1 MGRSNPFGN
10 FGIPRPD
17 SQKPKKPKPKPKP
30 NPPGWHPPMAPGYTP
45 PAPSKSGSSGKPG
58 RNKPKG
64 PTGPQE
70 PKGPIGPLRPKP
82 TPPAVVQKISDEID
96 EATGVDRIKE
106 RRQKRQAREKQEQRE
121 RERSQRSVTRGPGG
135 SETGAGGASGVVP
148 KEGMRTP
155 QGVSNPPPYTG
166 EYAKRRDRQTK
177 SRVRRT
183 AARLAKAQLR
193 ANPRQFRNNKGT
205 ILRALRTQ
213 AGRELFVGERLG
225 QDWDI
230 LSQGDAPNQT
240 TGLLNPF
247 QRALNVSKRNERR
260 LARLERQQEL
270 ANKLARRY
278 ERRAERGDYNGALDT
293 ARRVQGIVQESKKVA
308 RNIQR
313 GEQKRQRIT
322 RQVVREI
329 AKGGDIQGI
338 DIAKDQ
344 TIKMPTTRAAE
355 IEARNTVEDMVGLNL
370 SPADVGMAFVGGGL
384 GRIGIK
390 AAVKAGKAGKEA
402 AKIER
407 ARRLKEG
414 ADDMTALEYTV
425 YAAQQNALGRN
436 TKRFIDF
443 YRRPGVRQ
451 ARNVGRAALGTG
463 VVVGQEYTFPF
474 IESQVRALGQPGEL
488 FKTTARNA
496 IGTVVAPFVIGGN
509 LGLTIKRAAE
519 APFADTEY
527 QKDADYITGPIKQL
541 AEESWKEITEM
552 ADIYTSKDVD
562 RMTEAT
568 VEDYGIGPIFSAYYM
583 TRPLTKGIT
592 RGIGKTIGDGIV
604 VPAKGT
610 ARGWDRWN
618 ANAMGIRNPFTNADP
633 VNMRGLETISDI
645 RARRRKASRGFGFK
659 AREDAREAA
668 VMASVTKPIIEGRQ
682 AFNASPGGKSVMKGL
697 DDWNKSVFPDRE
709 IEVMELAGIIAQ
721 RGIDADAEN
730 AEFRFDAQTL
740 KTWLNGTVD
749 GSPDALRLQAIIS
762 NPKLLTPNSPEQ
774 RAFLELVAHV
784 RVSDALHK
792 QVRAQSYADGPEG
805 RAKAQMDQ
813 NARDLQTLITY
824 SQLTGND
831 VAERPEV
838 ALETI
843 RAKQAELLAA
853 KEATTDAERGK
864 LARIEKELA
873 DAKEALRNRE
883 IQDRVRIRQ
892 SNAVVKK
899 LAERQR
905 KTEQRLKKAQNALWH
920 INTEGLQ
927 ETLTT
932 RLRVVNGRIGE
943 LEKRGPERGLT
954 REEAAELKGLEQE
967 REQIKG
973 DQEQIKNLDKEVA
986 DETRAYEKATKR
998 LRDEEAKQKPKID
1011 DRLMTKI
1018 AYLEQEVGEQ
1028 KKVVAETIKDTE
1040 TYRAEVVDTLTQRE
1054 YEAIER
1060 RIDEELLEEYPPL
1073 GMAGMGAADVGRLT
1087 QLKRRLL
1094 GRKKERLAKRNY
1106 EIELVLDSHRSL
1118 TDELYDDLLVDLD
1131 QRRAELAAAREELAT
1146 RLQDI
1151 EAFAE
1156 RLAQE
1161 VTDAFDAARTGI
1173 SYYEPSIAA
1182 LRDDAIRQVERLE
1195 AEVQR
1200 LELHANN
1207 HNADMPESIRNDL
1220 ENERAQNQLEISV
1233 IENRLNQMTP
1243 EDIVSLRGDR
1253 IRAAVGKTIEQKK
1266 RSRDAVTLAALQRIF
1281 DRDVRRARDAGLI
1294 EATFIS
1300 QRSDPLVGR
1309 AERGGPAG
1317 APLLGVAREQQRT
1330 GALERSGDIDRSE
1343 KALIDTFR
1351 KEAKK
1356 QANQNVSE
1364 WILANAVYSTD
1375 VEGRPQIEFTRD
1387 GETKLRQDDPNY
1399 DPDKYYALDTR
1410 LLSSKHIG
1418 SVIDA
1423 LQKGK
1428 EQKYIDELDTR
1439 IEGAPVYNQVVA
1451 PSGEQRLAQKFGAE
1465 GEGQRFVLVEKDVL
1479 DIIAESEAKLKGWDK
1494 ALYGLNRLSSR
1505 IVLGTSPSWALAQP
1519 IAEMLILVADQP
1531 NLVRLTKAWRQVGQM
1546 RKDPE
1551 LARGL
1556 ARLAGNN
1563 MGVSR
1568 QLRGADQNQADY
1580 KAAMKALRMT
1590 PAGQFM
1596 REAAKLEV
1604 LGKFDKWKAGWIR
1617 EVGVV
1622 AELDRE
1628 LSVLRRSGKALSDQM
1643 DAIEEYADLLS
1654 TMTRAEQ
1661 IRWLNSKEGMA
1672 AGERLTRNIDAALGN
1687 WTDIKPGAETFI
1699 GSTIFFYPFV
1709 RFSLRWT
1716 FETFP
1721 KRHPVRA
1728 SMAMLY
1734 GAINAEML
1742 ERLINYDPIWLS
1754 DWAVAPIFTGE
1765 GDPISL
1771 VPLNRVSISGNALVE
1786 YGARD
1791 GNPFFNLTKILP
1803 PLASA
1808 MARTGFSVDE
1818 FGQPLKDPNA
1828 GFMPDREVGPVTS
1841 LAGGIESLFNLAAP
1855 IRETARITGID
1866 IGDDLIRGALDKGNW
1881 AGLIPKQKNTPID
1894 LWWNDDDKDEDRR
1907 YSRPKPGQ
1915 DENLLR
1921 DLLRRNLFAT
1931 IPVPTKYYVEE
1942 QHVNRLF
1949 RARELAQKTAD
1960 QGYPKVMYKGRY
1972 QSLADAARSIMA
1984 ERTAKMNEKD
1994 ASGFGS
2000 YKRSKEDQ
2008 ALVDKFLKIS
2018 GIKVQG
2024 NNEKDQ
2030 VEGYLYDY
2038 YQSIGVRMGVQNPIR
2053 SAVLS
2058 KRRQGA
2064 DSIKEDWKAA
2074 FGDTE
2079 FKKRFP
2085 GLKQAEQELAQ
2096 YEREQKANETGFGG
2110 IAKTGPVAPQGGN
2123 PQMVAGKSTPSRR
2136 KLVQNLRAQTRNRL
2150 SGPIS
2155 EGGKRRVDLSDPTID
2170 PATKIKQTDKGKI
2183 VTRYRG
2189 KKVLGDMTISAMRR
2203 AEQNGTLDIDEDGR
2217 LTIPE
2222 SRQAIA
2228 QVERQGERVA
2238 KQQQKV
2244 DRLLIKAGGVP
2255 ANVPKKYRGLI
2266 RKWGA
2271 YLDREMEKNGL
2282 VGVEGGK
2289 PVGMSGAEYLAKI
2302 IQAESGW
2309 DERIGHPDNTSSAQA
2324 QGLGQFIPSTREA
2337 FLKFGVDAYGG
2348 AAEQIKAAAFHLD
2361 GNYTAGGLTSYNPGF
2376 PEDSDGTWGYYLNQD
2391 VGEMIVPNNRAAQ
2404 KLQQARERLQ
2414 QFREDSKE
2422 ARQYAKAMGIEVE
2435 REVAPDGTISWPA
2448 KPARKIN
2455 GAWAGSERIL
2465 DIGNGGD
2472 FEISSEKRT
2481 PDENAS
2487 VGGSSTSDHLTTNQ
2501 TSYAHDLPTTDV
2513 EYGNQIIQKY
2523 YNRLKLNEPI
2533 QFSGTHNYTSRRFPG
2548 YSFQIIW
2555 QDDGHYDHVH
2565 IGVRYTGEDL
2575 PPGTYSGAGPGGT
2588 AAVSG
2593 GGSGGGSAAGGGM
2606 AGGGG
2611 QAGGGQPFGAFTDEY
2626 GNRLSLAES
2635 QDGNEEPLYA
2645 VEQVLGEPQTDP
2657 EKVESVSEVVDAL
2670 PSVKKRKQDL
2680 LRFDPSRRI

>member
-106 RRQKRQAREKQEQRE
+106 RRQKRQAKEKQEQRE

-166 EYAKRRDRQTK
+166 QYAKRYNRRNK
-177 SRVRRT
+177 GRVQLT
-183 AARLAKAQLR
+183 AAQLAKAELR
-193 ANPRQFRNNKGT
+193 ANPKRFRENKGT

-213 AGRELFVGERLG
+213 AGRELFVGDRLAT
-225 QDWDI
+225 DWQA
-230 LSQGDAPNQT
+230 LSEGDAPNQT
-240 TGLLNPF
+240 TGALNPF
-247 QRALNVSKRNERR
+247 LRAIQIRERNERR
-260 LARLERQQEL
+260 MARLERQQEL

-278 ERRAERGDYNGALDT
+278 ERRAERGDYNGAIDT
-293 ARRVQGIVQESKKVA
+293 ARRVQGIVQESKQVA
-308 RNIQR
+308 RNIER

-322 RQVVREI
+322 RQVVKEI
-329 AKGGDIQGI
+329 SKGGDIQGI
-338 DIAKDQ
+338 DIAANQ
-344 TIKMPTTRAAE
+344 TVKMPTTRAAE
-355 IEARNTVEDMVGLNL
+355 IEARNAVEDMIGLNL

-390 AAVKAGKAGKEA
+390 AAVKASKAGKKA

-407 ARRLKEG
+407 ARRLREG

-425 YAAQQNALGRN
+425 YAAQQNALGRGA
-436 TKRFIDF
+436 KKFIDF
-443 YRRPGVRQ
+443 YKKPGIRKGRNLAQ
-451 ARNVGRAALGTG
+451 AGLGTG
-463 VVVGQEYTFPF
+463 AVVGQEYTLPF
-474 IESQVRALGQPGEL
+474 VESQAKALLQPGDL
-488 FKTTARNA
+488 FKTAARNA
-496 IGTVVAPFVIGGN
+496 IGTVVAPFVIAGN
-509 LGLTIKRAAE
+509 VGLSLKRAAE
-519 APFADTEY
+519 APFTESDY
-527 QKDADYITGPIKQL
+527 KDDVDYITGPVKQL

-562 RMTEAT
+562 RMTKAT
-568 VEDYGIGPIFSAYYM
+568 VEDYGIGPIFSAYFL
-583 TRPLTKGIT
+583 TRPLTKGAT
-592 RGIGKTIGDGIV
+592 RAIGKTIGDGIV
-604 VPAKGT
+604 VPSKGSL
-610 ARGWDRWN
+610 RGWDRWN
-618 ANAMGIRNPFTNADP
+618 ANAMGIRNPFTNVDP
-633 VNMRGLETISDI
+633 VNMRGLETISDV

-682 AFNASPGGKSVMKGL
+682 TFNASPGGKAVMKEL
-697 DDWNKSVFPDRE
+697 DAWHDKINPDRQMD
-709 IEVMELAGIIAQ
+709 VGELAGLVAQ
-721 RGIDADAEN
+721 KGIDADAEGVP
-730 AEFRFDAQTL
+730 FKFDANTL
-740 KTWLNGTVD
+740 GKLLQGTPD
-749 GSPDALRLQAIIS
+749 GSPDALRIQAILS

-774 RAFLELVAHV
+774 RAFLELVAHM
-784 RVSDALHK
+784 RVADALHK
-792 QVRAQSYADGPEG
+792 QVRAQSYGDGPEG

-813 NARDLQTLITY
+813 NARDLQTLVTY
-824 SQLTGND
+824 AQLTGKD
-831 VAERPEV
+831 VPDRPEV

-843 RAKQAELLAA
+843 RQQEMALLAA
-853 KEATTDAERGK
+853 KETATEAEKGK
-864 LARIEKELA
+864 LARMEKDLA

-892 SNAVVKK
+892 MNPTIRN
-899 LAERQR
+899 LQDRQNRAER
-905 KTEQRLKKAQNALWH
+905 RLKKAENALWH
-920 INTEGLQ
+920 INSEGLQ

-1028 KKVVAETIKDTE
+1028 KKVVVEAVKDTAA
-1040 TYRAEVVDTLTQRE
+1040 YRAEVVETLTQRE
-1054 YEAIER
+1054 YNAIER
-1060 RIDEELLEEYPPL
+1060 RIDEELLDEYPPL

-1106 EIELVLDSHRSL
+1106 EIQLVLDSHRTLSDQDY
-1118 TDELYDDLLVDLD
+1118 DELLIDLD
-1131 QRRAELAAAREELAT
+1131 RRRDELVAAREELAT

-1151 EAFAE
+1151 DDFAE
-1156 RLAQE
+1156 RLAQQ
-1161 VTDAFDAARTGI
+1161 TNDAFDAARTGI
-1173 SYYEPSIAA
+1173 SYYEPNIAA
-1182 LRDDAIRQVERLE
+1182 LRNDAIRQVERLE
-1195 AEVQR
+1195 AEVRR

-1207 HNADMPESIRNDL
+1207 HDADMPASVRNDL
-1220 ENERAQNQLEISV
+1220 ENEQAQNQLEMSV
-1233 IENRLNQMTP
+1233 IENRLTQMTP
-1243 EDIVSLRGDR
+1243 EDIVALRANR
-1253 IRAAVGKTIEQKK
+1253 IRAALGKAVERKK
-1266 RSRDAVTLAALQRIF
+1266 RSRDATTLAALQRIF
-1281 DRDVRRARDAGLI
+1281 DRYVNEAREAGLI
-1294 EATFIS
+1294 EAVFIN
-1300 QRSDPLVGR
+1300 QRADLLVGR

-1317 APLLGVAREQQRT
+1317 APLLGVSRDKQRT
-1330 GALERSGDIDRSE
+1330 GARERSGDVDRSE
-1343 KALIDTFR
+1343 QAQIDTVR
-1351 KEAKK
+1351 NEAKK
-1356 QANQNVSE
+1356 QSNQRVSE
-1364 WILANAVYSTD
+1364 WILGNAVYETEVD
-1375 VEGRPQIEFTRD
+1375 GRSQIEWTRE
-1387 GETKLRQDDPNY
+1387 GEAKLREDDPNY
-1399 DPDKYYALDTR
+1399 DPSKYYALDAR
-1410 LLSSKHIG
+1410 LLSSRHIG

-1423 LQKGK
+1423 LQSGDKVK
-1428 EQKYIDELDTR
+1428 ALDELETR
-1439 IEGAPVYNQVVA
+1439 IQGEPVYHQIVT
-1451 PSGEQRLAQKFGAE
+1451 PSGEERLAQKFGAE

-1479 DIIAESEAKLKGWDK
+1479 DIIAQSEAKLKGWDK
-1494 ALYGLNRLSSR
+1494 ALYALNRLSSR
-1505 IVLGTSPSWALAQP
+1505 VVLGTSPSWALAQP

-1531 NLVRLTKAWRQVGQM
+1531 NLIRLTKAWRQVGQM

-1556 ARLAGNN
+1556 ATLAGNN

-1568 QLRGADQNQADY
+1568 QMRGADQNQADY
-1580 KAAMKALRMT
+1580 QAAMKALRMT

-1628 LSVLRRSGKALSDQM
+1628 LSVMRRAGKALSDQT
-1643 DAIEEYADLLS
+1643 DAIEEYAGLLS

-1754 DWAVAPIFTGE
+1754 DWAVAPIFSGE

-1791 GNPFFNLTKILP
+1791 GNPLFNISKAFP
-1803 PLASA
+1803 PIVSA
-1808 MARTGFSVDE
+1808 GIRAVGQVDE

-1828 GFMPDREVGPVTS
+1828 GFMPDREVGLATS
-1841 LAGGIESLFNLAAP
+1841 IASFGESIINLAAP
-1855 IRETARITGID
+1855 IREGARVTGID
-1866 IGDDLIRGALDKGNW
+1866 IGDDLIRGALDEGNW
-1881 AGLIPKQKNTPID
+1881 AGLIPDQKNTPID
-1894 LWWNDDDKDEDRR
+1894 LWWNDDDKNEDRR
-1907 YSRPKPGQ
+1907 FSRPKPGQ

-1972 QSLADAARSIMA
+1972 QSLADAARSIMSESNA
-1984 ERTAKMNEKD
+1984 ARKEIE
-1994 ASGFGS
+1994 ASGFGT
-2000 YKRSKEDQ
+2000 YKRSPEDKK
-2008 ALVDKFLKIS
+2008 LMDKFWKIS

-2024 NNEKDQ
+2024 NDEKDQ
-2030 VEGYLYDY
+2030 IEGYLYDY

-2058 KRRQGA
+2058 KRRSDA

-2074 FGDTE
+2074 FGDDG
-2079 FKKRFP
+2079 FGGRFP
-2085 GLKQAEQELAQ
+2085 GLKQAEKELAQ
-2096 YEREQKANETGFGG
+2096 YERENKDEDGFGAV
-2110 IAKTGPVAPQGGN
+2110 AKTGPVAPQGGN

-2203 AEQNGTLDIDEDGR
+2203 AERNGTLDIDEDGR

-2228 QVERQGERVA
+2228 QVERQGEKVA
-2238 KQQQKV
+2238 KQQQRV
-2244 DRLLIKAGGVP
+2244 DRLLMKAGGVP
-2255 ANVPKKYRGLI
+2255 KGVPPQYRQAI

-2271 YLDREMEKNGL
+2271 WLDKRPDMKSPNDNMVDGL
-2282 VGVEGGK
+2282 IPK
-2289 PVGMSGAEYLAKI
+2289 SMTGAEYLAKI
-2302 IQAESGW
+2302 IQHESGW
-2309 DERIGHPDNTSSAQA
+2309 NADAYNDRVGAT
-2324 QGLGQFIPSTREA
+2324 GMGQFIPGTRQGMIDQY
-2337 FLKFGVDAYGG
+2337 GVDPWASGND
-2348 AAEQIKAAAFHLD
+2348 AIHAAALYLSE
-2361 GNYTAGGLTSYNPGF
+2361 GGGGLFNYNGLYPTSGDNQGTY
-2376 PEDSDGTWGYYLNQD
+2376 GTWDGYLNED
-2391 VGEMIVPNNRAAQ
+2391 VGRMILPNKQAVAQ
-2404 KLQQARERLQ
+2404 VKAARERLQ
-2414 QFREDSKE
+2414 QFREGSKE
-2422 ARQYAKAMGIEVE
+2422 ARQYAKAMGIEVA
-2435 REVAPDGTISWPA
+2435 REVAPDGTISWPG
-2448 KPARKIN
+2448 KNARKIN
-2455 GAWAGSERIL
+2455 GAWGGTERIL

-2472 FEISSEKRT
+2472 FDISSEKRT
-2481 PDENAS
+2481 YDTVS
-2487 VGGSSTSDHLTTNQ
+2487 GDGVSDHYTGATN
-2501 TSYAHDLPTTDV
+2501 SYAHDLPTYDNDV
-2513 EYGNQIIQKY
+2513 AWNMMETYWK
-2523 YNRLKLNEPI
+2523 RLKLNEPLEA
-2533 QFSGTHNYTSRRFPG
+2533 GTFKSYTSRRFPG
-2548 YSFQIIW
+2548 YQFQILW
-2555 QDDGHYDHVH
+2555 QVDGHYDHVH
-2565 IGVRYTGEDL
+2565 IGAKYTGQDL

-2593 GGSGGGSAAGGGM
+2593 GGSGGGSAAGSGM
-2606 AGGGG
+2606 TGGGG
-2611 QAGGGQPFGAFTDEY
+2611 QAGGGQPFGAFKDEY

-2670 PSVKKRKQDL
+2670 PSVKKRKQNL